1 MIDLIELGKGD
12 EHARNLK
19 KLSASNDFVF
29 FMGLVVL
36 FIYSKDIFPKNNSI
50 KAFLEVVFKNSF
62 PDYIMKSRT
71 LIVAKATRLILSA
84 EVQKREQ
91 YKSNFLEFFGNQ
103 EASSRNRNNKKK
115 NENDQFDIWLR
126 KM

>member
-36 FIYSKDIFPKNNSI
+36 FIYSKDIFPKNNFI
-50 KAFLEVVFKNSF
+50 LT
-62 PDYIMKSRT
+62 YL
-71 LIVAKATRLILSA
+71 LIVSADLSMD
-84 EVQKREQ
+84 KII
-91 YKSNFLEFFGNQ
+91 F
-103 EASSRNRNNKKK
+103 
-115 NENDQFDIWLR
+115 
-126 KM
+126 